1 MDYQDF
7 TNAIEIFTVTFS
19 LLIIITTYVLT
30 SLGYMKCM
38 EKAGEEKWKAWV
50 PFYNDIVMYKVVGLS
65 PWFATVGIIKAAL
78 SVIVAII
85 TVVSLGT
92 MADEIDDTIRNE
104 KNRINNGYYYNYDIE
119 ETEIEKVSEKYGLK
133 KMKPAYVL
141 DTIESIFSIAAFVIG
156 IFFAIYITK
165 AYGLSGGYIAGMII
179 VPLIFILIIGFGKS
193 EYKGKYNMSKGTI
206 EA

>member
-1 MDYQDF
+1 MDYQGF
-7 TNAIEIFTVTFS
+7 MNAIQIFTVIFS
-19 LLIIITTYVLT
+19 LIIIITTYVLT

-50 PFYNDIVMYKVVGLS
+50 PFYNDIIMYKIVGLS
-65 PWFATVGIIKAAL
+65 PWFATVGIIKSAL
-78 SVIVAII
+78 SVIVAIVTLASI
-85 TVVSLGT
+85 GT
-92 MADEIDDTIRNE
+92 MADEIDEALQKD
-104 KNRINNGYYYNYDIE
+104 KNRINNGYYYSYD
-119 ETEIEKVSEKYGLK
+119 TEIENVAGRYNLK
-133 KMKPAYVL
+133 KMGPAYTL
-141 DTIESIFSIAAFVIG
+141 DLIESMFSIAALVIN

-193 EYKGKYNMSKGTI
+193 EYKGKYSMGKGTV